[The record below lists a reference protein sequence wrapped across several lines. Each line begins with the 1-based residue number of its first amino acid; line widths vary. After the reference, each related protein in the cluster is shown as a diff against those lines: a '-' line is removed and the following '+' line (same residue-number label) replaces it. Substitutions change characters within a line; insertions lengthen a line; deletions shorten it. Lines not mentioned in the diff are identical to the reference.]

1 MELQEFRKTYIS
13 SSHGRK
19 TLRILIDKVSIDDL
33 YFLLTFLKQR
43 FEEVDLIYD
52 KKDIYLNFF
61 GKIEDV

>member
-1 MELQEFRKTYIS
+1 MELTEYRKTYIS
-13 SSHGRK
+13 SSHSRK
-19 TLRILIDKVSIDDL
+19 TLTIIVDKVSIEDL